1 MAQAVSYKLII
12 ERKAEKDAAKIPHHL
27 RVSIDKAILALA
39 QNPRPRG
46 SKKLTDKE
54 GYRIRVGDYR
64 VLYTIDDTARAVVIY
79 RIKIRSEATY
89 K

>member
-1 MAQAVSYKLII
+1 VSYKLII

-46 SKKLTDKE
+46 SKKLTDE
-54 GYRIRVGDYR
+54 ILDSNQRLTAPRHAACPSRVD
-64 VLYTIDDTARAVVIY
+64 
-79 RIKIRSEATY
+79 RSRPVGRSGRT

>member
-1 MAQAVSYKLII
+1 MNYKLVL
-12 ERKAEKDAAKIPHHL
+12 ERKAEKEASKIPHHL
-27 RVSIDKAILALA
+27 RAFIDKAILALA
-39 QNPRPRG
+39 QNPRPRV

-54 GYRIRVGDYR
+54 GFRIRIGDYR
-64 VLYTIDDTARAVVIY
+64 VLYTVDDEAKVVVIY